1 MLEPAYTLLFNI
13 HDVLEEVNGYSYCP
27 PLPDMAMLGVNV
39 RILLL
44 HCFILLF
51 SPLLGSPDDYSD
63 GPKHVRK
70 NNKKEYNTQINSK
83 SIPLGLN
90 M

>member
-1 MLEPAYTLLFNI
+1 MLRLNL
-13 HDVLEEVNGYSYCP
+13 
-27 PLPDMAMLGVNV
+27 

-51 SPLLGSPDDYSD
+51 SLLLGPPDDYSD
-63 GPKHVRK
+63 DTKHVRE
-70 NNKKEYNTQINSK
+70 NNKKEYNTQFNSK
-83 SIPLGLN
+83 SIELGLN